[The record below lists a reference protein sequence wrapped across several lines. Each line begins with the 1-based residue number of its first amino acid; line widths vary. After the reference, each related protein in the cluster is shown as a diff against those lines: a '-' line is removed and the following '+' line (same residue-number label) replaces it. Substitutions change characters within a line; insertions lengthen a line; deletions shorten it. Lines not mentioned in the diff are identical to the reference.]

1 MIINDR
7 SGIGEILQAINGTW
21 SISTDNDW
29 KCIELGKFRLFK
41 KLVNISS
48 PLPEKFIDSR
58 QEITPFLVF
67 QKDTIEGGI
76 ITLQDTAIT
85 AQGLVM
91 ILQY

>member
-1 MIINDR
+1 MVINDR

-21 SISTDNDW
+21 SISTSNDW

-85 AQGLVM
+85 ATGLVM

>member
-21 SISTDNDW
+21 SVSTSNDW
-29 KCIELGKFRLFK
+29 KCIEIGKLRIFK

-85 AQGLVM
+85 ATGLVM